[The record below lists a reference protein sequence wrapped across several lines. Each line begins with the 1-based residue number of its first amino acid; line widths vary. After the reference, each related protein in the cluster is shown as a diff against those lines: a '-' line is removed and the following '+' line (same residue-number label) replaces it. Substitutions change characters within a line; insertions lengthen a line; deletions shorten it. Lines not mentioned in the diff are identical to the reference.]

1 MAMKASSESV
11 RATAP
16 ASYERKAEGSPSSLE
31 PALMKTRYLPCQS
44 VGRLPNR
51 QHPHAGAVVL
61 QGACRFLDL
70 SAHQQ
75 LSQSA
80 ERFGEMAP

>member
-1 MAMKASSESV
+1 MAMNSESV

-31 PALMKTRYLPCQS
+31 PALMKTCYLPCQS

-51 QHPHAGAVVL
+51 QHPHAGAVSSKRLVISSISL
-61 QGACRFLDL
+61 GISNLANRGTL
-70 SAHQQ
+70 
-75 LSQSA
+75 
-80 ERFGEMAP
+80 R